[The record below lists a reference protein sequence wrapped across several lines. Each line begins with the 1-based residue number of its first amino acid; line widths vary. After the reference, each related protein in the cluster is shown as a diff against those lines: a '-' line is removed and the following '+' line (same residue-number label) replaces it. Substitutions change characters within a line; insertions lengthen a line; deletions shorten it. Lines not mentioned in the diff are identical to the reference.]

1 MGRLDRVTLAAFLV
15 AVVMLGANWVGVR
28 FSNRELPPFFGA
40 ALRFAIASAVLFAVV
55 AVRGI
60 EMPRGRAL
68 WGAALFG
75 VGQYFATFALI
86 YWALV
91 AVPAGMTSVIF
102 ATLPLWT
109 LFLAAVVGY
118 ERLSVRSVVGALVA
132 IAGLGIVFSSEITGN
147 VPVERAA
154 AVLAAAF
161 FAAVTTVVV
170 RAFPRTHPIAT
181 NAVGTLVGVPILLV
195 ASLVAGER
203 WALPQL
209 TATWLALV
217 YLVLTT
223 CVGFAILVWLI
234 VRWSPSAAAYGAV
247 LGPIVTV
254 ILATILAGETFGPGF
269 FVGGVIVLLGTYLGA
284 IAAAASR
291 PTPQPAASPA
301 K

>member
-209 TATWLALV
+209 TATWLALG

-254 ILATILAGETFGPGF
+254 VLATILAGETFGPGF

>member
-209 TATWLALV
+209 TATWLALG

-269 FVGGVIVLLGTYLGA
+269 FVGGVIVLLGTYVGA
-284 IAAAASR
+284 IAAAAGR
-291 PTPQPAASPA
+291 PTSQPAASPA

>member
-1 MGRLDRVTLAAFLV
+1 MGRFDRLTLLAFAV
-15 AVVMLGANWVGVR
+15 AVAMLGANWVGVR

-40 ALRFAIASAVLFAVV
+40 ALRFALATAILFAVV
-55 AVRGI
+55 GARGI
-60 EMPRGRAL
+60 ALPRGRAL

-75 VGQYFATFALI
+75 IGQYFATFALI

-91 AVPAGMTSVIF
+91 AVPAGMTSVMF

-109 LFLAAVVGY
+109 LFLAAAIGY

-209 TATWLALV
+209 TATWLALG

-254 ILATILAGETFGPGF
+254 VLATILAGETFGPGF

-291 PTPQPAASPA
+291 ATPQPAASPA